1 MTLSRGRLLGVR
13 WAVLLKFD
21 KRNHRPLKRR
31 GHMRH
36 LLKVVRVKAFV
47 GEHAAGDFVE
57 LLIGPTTL

>member
-1 MTLSRGRLLGVR
+1 
-13 WAVLLKFD
+13 
-21 KRNHRPLKRR
+21 
-31 GHMRH
+31 MRH